1 MHHTRDVTA
10 ECNTFHILYDVN
22 EYLVYVE
29 RLKQKLL
36 LYRIR
41 YISNKKK
48 NTKTEER
55 LTSLFSCKHIYVIAT
70 MSIQSGGVVYVVN
83 NQNFIYS

>member
-48 NTKTEER
+48 TQK
-55 LTSLFSCKHIYVIAT
+55 LKKDLQAYSVVSIY
-70 MSIQSGGVVYVVN
+70 M
-83 NQNFIYS
+83 